1 MSTDQGGEEQG
12 FEFPCEYAIK
22 AMGLA
27 ESDFESTVV
36 DIIQIHAP
44 DLDLAAVS
52 SKTSRNG
59 KYLSVT
65 VLIRAASRAQLD
77 AIYDDLTAHEKVLM
91 RL

>member
-1 MSTDQGGEEQG
+1 MSTDHGSEEQG
-12 FEFPCEYAIK
+12 FAFPCEYAIK

-27 ESDFESTVV
+27 ESEFQSTVV
-36 DIIQIHAP
+36 EIVQVHAP

-59 KYLSVT
+59 KSLSVT
-65 VLIRAASRAQLD
+65 VLIQAVSRAQLD